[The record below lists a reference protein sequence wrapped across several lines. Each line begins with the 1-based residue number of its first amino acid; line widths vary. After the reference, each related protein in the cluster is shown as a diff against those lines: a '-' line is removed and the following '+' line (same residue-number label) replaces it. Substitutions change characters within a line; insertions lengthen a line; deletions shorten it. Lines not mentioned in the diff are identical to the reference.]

1 MTMQFSAY
9 QIESLL
15 DDYQQ
20 ENFPSD
26 RSASENLSLSQEA
39 INVARHHFSPSA
51 SQASI
56 WKSPKEVIELIEDK
70 TEYDPVIDFVQQSR
84 AGRFVDPV
92 FYPDNSPP
100 AFSLVT
106 DYSQD
111 DKKGLVKDQEG
122 QENEITEKNLLNSK
136 PGSDTARIN
145 GQFFINEAETKKDLP
160 HSDQIKMSISEIDPD
175 SNSSNISETDF
186 VKLGDEENIYKKSG
200 DNEIELTRSKKDPI
214 TSSAA
219 RLFEK
224 IEEGDL
230 DEEFEFDEKGL
241 NDGDNADNDI
251 VFGDGQ
257 INSNSISRFV
267 KNFPESAI
275 KFMFRKN
282 LDGRNLPVEYEEI
295 YINWEKRG
303 LSRGRLKKY
312 LFKLMKWDNFPDI
325 PVLEVL
331 QRIKDRQYDLKGK
344 N

>member
-160 HSDQIKMSISEIDPD
+160 HSDQIKMSISENDPD

-200 DNEIELTRSKKDPI
+200 DNEIELTRSKKEPI

>member
-200 DNEIELTRSKKDPI
+200 DNEIELTRSKKEPI